1 VDEALYYLLEET
13 LIAKEEWDPLTSRK
27 RKQSVIVSNI
37 ETFKKKSS
45 YEKMRVILNY
55 VIIVHSVS
63 VSCSL
68 PLDIEFDPSI
78 PECPN
83 ESHHQDI
90 L

>member
-1 VDEALYYLLEET
+1 MDEALYFLLEET
-13 LIAKEEWDPLTSRK
+13 LIAKEERNASMH
-27 RKQSVIVSNI
+27 KQSAIVSTI

-55 VIIVHSVS
+55 VIIVNSVS

-68 PLDIEFDPSI
+68 PLDIESDPSI
-78 PECPN
+78 PDCSN

-90 L
+90 R